1 MVVLELVLGMALL
14 AIPVGAILDIART
27 SDAQW
32 EAIGRNRLAWMAPIM
47 MGTMLLLVPG
57 VAIAAIYFASIR
69 PKLRAALD
77 PDWK

>member
-1 MVVLELVLGMALL
+1 MVVLELVLGLALL
-14 AIPVGAILDIART
+14 AVPVGAILDIART

-57 VAIAAIYFASIR
+57 VTLAGIYFVRVR
-69 PKLRAALD
+69 PRLRAALD